1 MHIIAHNCA
10 NDRIKRRHFL
20 NIPPTIDGKRPYFG
34 PYNKKYLARNLSQVC
49 IENFGDD
56 DHYILLFCLEWKI
69 IDKTKHKSIHRTKWN
84 NKREIGANNEAEK
97 SMKWTKDKYVIIII
111 WELWSIVLFCSVFP
125 VSHQMM
131 DVTAAREEGGR
142 QNSIEHFSSP
152 AESDKT
158 LQTPFETL
166 HSLIITTKVWPYWN
180 FLFDHVEFI
189 LYYGYEMIN
198 IDAIL

>member
-1 MHIIAHNCA
+1 MYWNVW
-10 NDRIKRRHFL
+10 RW
-20 NIPPTIDGKRPYFG
+20 RP
-34 PYNKKYLARNLSQVC
+34 LHSS
-49 IENFGDD
+49 
-56 DHYILLFCLEWKI
+56 LFYLEWKI

-84 NKREIGANNEAEK
+84 NRREIGANEAEK

-131 DVTAAREEGGR
+131 DVTAEREEGR

-180 FLFDHVEFI
+180 IPFEHVEFI
-189 LYYGYEMIN
+189 LYRYELMN
-198 IDAIL
+198 IFEGPS